1 MGIQQLAKNSEEHI
15 PHAPRFTVS
24 LHKPYPG
31 VLHPSLML
39 QVPALI
45 HPCCL
50 TLAYTDVKELLEIL
64 QESQKGKIIDRSE
77 IVKTRL
83 LSALVFKRETME
95 KSKAW
100 KGVKP

>member
-1 MGIQQLAKNSEEHI
+1 
-15 PHAPRFTVS
+15 
-24 LHKPYPG
+24 
-31 VLHPSLML
+31 ML

-50 TLAYTDVKELLEIL
+50 TLSYTDVKELLEIL